1 MLVLLWL
8 WYNWN
13 RRNEGGAFCLEG
25 KKHIAL
31 NNQTNIIPVK
41 WDATFFLERAVRSL
55 DRHHYDKALKY
66 FRLATEYEPNNPVN
80 QCNLAGVLSELGNY
94 AESNEVLDLVIEEI
108 DPSMTE
114 CLFYKA
120 NNYANM
126 EMFIEAERALV
137 AYLQE
142 DEEGF
147 YLEEAEEMIEFL
159 QYELDRPTK
168 LTSIKARAGVIEHD
182 LARELL
188 EEGKF
193 HEAVTMLEKIVE
205 EQPEF
210 LAAHNNLALAY
221 YYMGMFEQAME
232 AAYHVLEKDTGN
244 LHALC
249 NLAIFYK
256 HEEDE
261 DNLQQL
267 IILLRK
273 LAPFHEDHLFK
284 LATTMGIL
292 GEHEYAY
299 RHFTRIIRSQ
309 QAVMDPC
316 LYHYAAVAA
325 SNIERYDEAMK
336 LWNQVI
342 KLDPVSDIPH
352 YFLSQMELKRA
363 KQLTTSLHYHYHLPF
378 EQQFAEW
385 ERSPDGMPD
394 YVKNDPL
401 VRSSFFWALR
411 HGDIHTKLQVIQ
423 ALGMIADNEV
433 KHVLLTFIQETAE
446 DDYLKKIAI
455 FVLRSIGIQ
464 DPITVVLND
473 KEIVVGAN
481 RLPIALPIWEN
492 SWEEVV
498 ALARQKMDKQ
508 YDLIQQYDMMTLW
521 SEFLSKVYPDTPKIT
536 KPATWA
542 AALEYVTAKMH
553 RRSISYYEV
562 AQKYNASIS
571 TISRHARLIDLT
583 CNIKEKLHSFE
594 AVFQPND
601 NEKQE

>member
-1 MLVLLWL
+1 M
-8 WYNWN
+8 
-13 RRNEGGAFCLEG
+13 AG

-31 NNQTNIIPVK
+31 SNQTNIIAVK
-41 WDATFFLERAVRSL
+41 WDATFFFERAVRSL
-55 DRHHYDKALKY
+55 DRNHYDKALKY
-66 FRLATEYEPNNPVN
+66 FRLAVEYEPKNPVN

-94 AESNEVLDLVIEEI
+94 AESNQVLDLIIDTI

-120 NNYANM
+120 NNYANL
-126 EMFIEAERALV
+126 EMYIEAEHALV

-142 DEEGF
+142 DADGV
-147 YLEEAEEMIEFL
+147 YLEDAEEMLEYL

-168 LTSIKARAGVIEHD
+168 LTSIKARAGVVEHD

-188 EEGKF
+188 EDGKF
-193 HEAVTMLEKIVE
+193 HEAVQMLEQIVA
-205 EQPEF
+205 EQPDF

-221 YYMGMFEQAME
+221 YYMGKFQQALE
-232 AAYHVLEKDTGN
+232 AAYSVLEKDNGN

-261 DNLQQL
+261 EQL
-267 IILLRK
+267 YEMILLLRK
-273 LAPFHEDHLFK
+273 LAPFEEDHLFK

-309 QAVMDPC
+309 QAMIDPS

-325 SNIERYDEAMK
+325 CNMERYEEAK
-336 LWNQVI
+336 RLWKQVI
-342 KLDPVSDIPH
+342 KIDPVSDIPH
-352 YFLSQMELKRA
+352 YFLSQMELK
-363 KQLTTSLHYHYHLPF
+363 QSEQITTSLNYHYHLPF

-385 ERSPDGMPD
+385 EHSPSGMPD

-411 HGDIHTKLQVIQ
+411 HGDTNTKLQVIQ
-423 ALGMIADNEV
+423 ALGMIADSEV
-433 KHVLLTFIQETAE
+433 ELVLRSFVKEAE
-446 DDYLKKIAI
+446 EFDYLKKMAI
-455 FVLRSIGIQ
+455 FVLRSIGVQ
-464 DPITVVLND
+464 EPISAMLGG

-481 RLPIALPIWEN
+481 RLPMSLPIWEN
-492 SWEEVV
+492 SWEEVMN
-498 ALARQKMDKQ
+498 LARQKMDQQ

-521 SEFLSKVYPDTPKIT
+521 GDFLSKLYPNTPKIS
-536 KPATWA
+536 KPASWS
-542 AALEYVTAKMH
+542 AALEYLTAKMH
-553 RRSISYYEV
+553 RRTISYYEV
-562 AQKYNASIS
+562 AQKYDVSIS
-571 TISRHARLIDLT
+571 TVSRHVRLIDAT
-583 CNIKEKLHSFE
+583 CNIKEKMISLN
-594 AVFQPND
+594 AVLQPN
-601 NEKQE
+601 ESEQKE